1 MAKLALINRD
11 KKRRKTVAKFAARR
25 AALLAIINDAKRS
38 DEERQE
44 AREKQ
49 QQLPR
54 NASPVR
60 LRNHCRLTGRPRG
73 VFRKFG
79 LGRNKLREIALKY
92 YADKPVIEKI
102 ERVSTPGLRV
112 YKGRDELPRVM
123 NGLGVAIVST
133 SKGVMTDRKA
143 RATGLGGEVLC
154 IVA

>member
-11 KKRRKTVAKFAARR
+11 QKRRKTVAKFAARR
-25 AALLAIINDAKRS
+25 AALLAIINDARRS

-60 LRNHCRLTGRPRG
+60 LRNRCSLTGRPRG

-79 LGRNKLREIALKY
+79 LGRNKLREMALRG
-92 YADKPVIEKI
+92 DL
-102 ERVSTPGLRV
+102 PGLV
-112 YKGRDELPRVM
+112 
-123 NGLGVAIVST
+123 
-133 SKGVMTDRKA
+133 KA
-143 RATGLGGEVLC
+143 RWAEVFLISLTDPIAAMLTRLRNAQTHGE
-154 IVA
+154 